1 MSKKIIIG
9 ITGSVAAFKSIQL
22 ISDLVKQGYQIE
34 VMMSE
39 SATRF
44 VTPVCIQSL
53 TKRKVYVDTFDD
65 ENPAIIT
72 HVDIV
77 KDADLFMVVPAS
89 AHTIAKLAYGMADN
103 MLTSA
108 FLAATC
114 PKLIAPAMNVHM
126 YENPITQK
134 NMQLLKETGVVFVEP
149 ISGLLACGDT
159 GNGKLADEDTL
170 LEMIDYMLAPKTLSG
185 KNILISAGP
194 TQESLDPVRF
204 ITNHSSGKMGYALAK
219 AAFQLGANVTLV
231 SGPTH
236 LKKPHG
242 VNVIDVI
249 SANDMYHQIIQCVK
263 EYDYMIMSAAVG
275 DYACNEIADE
285 KIKKL
290 TDTLTLELHKNK
302 DILLEIGKRRLAS
315 QVICGFA
322 METSNLIENAQM
334 KLQKKNC
341 DMIVANHLKTDG
353 AGFQGDTNVVS
364 ILTPQEIADYQKM
377 SKQELAYIILN
388 QLAFEILNQ
397 MKKWEE
403 QKC

>member
-149 ISGLLACGDT
+149 ISGLLVCGDT

-249 SANDMYHQIIQCVK
+249 SANDMYHQIIQRVK

-285 KIKKL
+285 KIKKH

-322 METSNLIENAQM
+322 METSHLIENAQM

-364 ILTPQEIADYQKM
+364 ILTQQDVTDYQKM

-388 QLAFEILNQ
+388 Q
-397 MKKWEE
+397 MKKLEE
-403 QKC
+403 EKC

>member
-9 ITGSVAAFKSIQL
+9 ITGSIAAFKSIQL

-170 LEMIDYMLAPKTLSG
+170 LAMIDYMLAPKTLSG

-249 SANDMYHQIIQCVK
+249 SANDMYHQIIQRVK
-263 EYDYMIMSAAVG
+263 EYEYIIMSAAVG

-285 KIKKL
+285 KIKKH

-364 ILTPQEIADYQKM
+364 ILTQQDVTDYQKM

-388 QLAFEILNQ
+388 Q
-397 MKKWEE
+397 MKKLEE
-403 QKC
+403 EKC

>member
-1 MSKKIIIG
+1 MVL
-9 ITGSVAAFKSIQL
+9 TGSVAAFKSIQL

-285 KIKKL
+285 KIKKH

-322 METSNLIENAQM
+322 METSHLIENAQM

-364 ILTPQEIADYQKM
+364 ILTQQEITDYQKM

-388 QLAFEILNQ
+388 Q
-397 MKKWEE
+397 MKKLEE
-403 QKC
+403 EKC

>member
-1 MSKKIIIG
+1 M
-9 ITGSVAAFKSIQL
+9 
-22 ISDLVKQGYQIE
+22 
-34 VMMSE
+34 
-39 SATRF
+39 
-44 VTPVCIQSL
+44 
-53 TKRKVYVDTFDD
+53 
-65 ENPAIIT
+65 
-72 HVDIV
+72 
-77 KDADLFMVVPAS
+77 LF
-89 AHTIAKLAYGMADN
+89 
-103 MLTSA
+103 
-108 FLAATC
+108 
-114 PKLIAPAMNVHM
+114 
-126 YENPITQK
+126 
-134 NMQLLKETGVVFVEP
+134 FVEP

-170 LEMIDYMLAPKTLSG
+170 LEMIDYMLAPKILSG

-285 KIKKL
+285 KIKKH

-322 METSNLIENAQM
+322 METSHLIENAQM

-364 ILTPQEIADYQKM
+364 ILTQQDVTDYQKM

-388 QLAFEILNQ
+388 Q
-397 MKKWEE
+397 MKKLEE
-403 QKC
+403 EKC

>member
-9 ITGSVAAFKSIQL
+9 ITGSIAAFKSIQL

-249 SANDMYHQIIQCVK
+249 SANDMYHQIIQRVK

-285 KIKKL
+285 KIKKH

-322 METSNLIENAQM
+322 METSHLIKNAQM

-364 ILTPQEIADYQKM
+364 ILTQQDVTDYQKM

-388 QLAFEILNQ
+388 Q
-397 MKKWEE
+397 MKKLEE
-403 QKC
+403 EKC

>member
-9 ITGSVAAFKSIQL
+9 ITGSIAAFKSIQL

-249 SANDMYHQIIQCVK
+249 SANDMYHQIIQRVK
-263 EYDYMIMSAAVG
+263 EYDYIIMSAAVG

-285 KIKKL
+285 KIKKH

-322 METSNLIENAQM
+322 METSHLIENAQM

-364 ILTPQEIADYQKM
+364 ILTPQEITDYQKM

-388 QLAFEILNQ
+388 Q
-397 MKKWEE
+397 MKKLEE
-403 QKC
+403 EKC

>member
-89 AHTIAKLAYGMADN
+89 AHTIAKLTYGMADN

-285 KIKKL
+285 KIKKH

-322 METSNLIENAQM
+322 METSHLIENAQM

-364 ILTPQEIADYQKM
+364 ILTQQEITDYQKM

-388 QLAFEILNQ
+388 Q
-397 MKKWEE
+397 MKKLEE
-403 QKC
+403 EKC

>member
-170 LEMIDYMLAPKTLSG
+170 LAMIDYMLAPKTLSG
-185 KNILISAGP
+185 KNILISAGA

-285 KIKKL
+285 KIKKH

-322 METSNLIENAQM
+322 METSHLIENAQM

-364 ILTPQEIADYQKM
+364 ILTPQEITDYQKM

-388 QLAFEILNQ
+388 Q
-397 MKKWEE
+397 MKKLEE
-403 QKC
+403 EKC

>member
-44 VTPVCIQSL
+44 VTSVCIQSL

-170 LEMIDYMLAPKTLSG
+170 LEMIDYMLAPKILSG

-285 KIKKL
+285 KIKKH

-322 METSNLIENAQM
+322 METSHLTENAQM

-364 ILTPQEIADYQKM
+364 ILTQQDVTDYQKM

-388 QLAFEILNQ
+388 Q
-397 MKKWEE
+397 MKKLEE
-403 QKC
+403 EKC

>member
-219 AAFQLGANVTLV
+219 AAFQLGASVTLV

-242 VNVIDVI
+242 INVIDVI

-285 KIKKL
+285 KIKKH

-322 METSNLIENAQM
+322 METSHLIENAQM

-364 ILTPQEIADYQKM
+364 ILTPQEITDYQKM

-388 QLAFEILNQ
+388 Q
-397 MKKWEE
+397 MKKLEE
-403 QKC
+403 EKC

>member
-236 LKKPHG
+236 LKKPYG

-249 SANDMYHQIIQCVK
+249 SANDMYHQIIQRVK

-285 KIKKL
+285 KIKKH

-322 METSNLIENAQM
+322 METSHLIENAQM

-364 ILTPQEIADYQKM
+364 ILTQQDVTDYQKM

-388 QLAFEILNQ
+388 Q
-397 MKKWEE
+397 MKKLEE
-403 QKC
+403 EKC

>member
-9 ITGSVAAFKSIQL
+9 ITGSIAAFKSIQL

-65 ENPAIIT
+65 KNPAIIT

-285 KIKKL
+285 KIKKH

-322 METSNLIENAQM
+322 METSHLIENAQM

-364 ILTPQEIADYQKM
+364 ILTQQDVTDYQKM

-388 QLAFEILNQ
+388 Q
-397 MKKWEE
+397 MKKLEE
-403 QKC
+403 EKC

>member
-9 ITGSVAAFKSIQL
+9 ITGSIAAFKSIQL

-364 ILTPQEIADYQKM
+364 ILTPQEITDYQKM

-388 QLAFEILNQ
+388 Q
-397 MKKWEE
+397 MKKLEE
-403 QKC
+403 EKC

>member
-9 ITGSVAAFKSIQL
+9 ITGSIAAFKSIQL

-170 LEMIDYMLAPKTLSG
+170 LEMIGYMLAPKTLSG

-249 SANDMYHQIIQCVK
+249 SANDMYHQIIQRVK

-285 KIKKL
+285 KIKKH

-322 METSNLIENAQM
+322 METSHLIENAQM

-364 ILTPQEIADYQKM
+364 ILTQQEITDYQKM

-388 QLAFEILNQ
+388 Q
-397 MKKWEE
+397 MKKLEE
-403 QKC
+403 EKC

>member
-249 SANDMYHQIIQCVK
+249 SANDMYHQIIQRVK

-285 KIKKL
+285 KIKKH

-322 METSNLIENAQM
+322 METSHLIENAQM

-364 ILTPQEIADYQKM
+364 ILTQQDVTDYQKM

-388 QLAFEILNQ
+388 Q
-397 MKKWEE
+397 MKKLEE
-403 QKC
+403 KNVNCY

>member
-89 AHTIAKLAYGMADN
+89 AHTIAKLTYGMADN

-249 SANDMYHQIIQCVK
+249 SANDMYHQIIQRVK

-285 KIKKL
+285 KIKKH

-322 METSNLIENAQM
+322 METSHLIENAQM

-364 ILTPQEIADYQKM
+364 ILTQQDVTDYQKM

-388 QLAFEILNQ
+388 Q
-397 MKKWEE
+397 MKKLEE
-403 QKC
+403 EKC

>member
-9 ITGSVAAFKSIQL
+9 ITGSIAAFKSIQL

-263 EYDYMIMSAAVG
+263 EYDYMIMSSAVG

-285 KIKKL
+285 KIKKH

-322 METSNLIENAQM
+322 METSHLIENAQM

-364 ILTPQEIADYQKM
+364 ILTQQEITDYQKM

-388 QLAFEILNQ
+388 Q
-397 MKKWEE
+397 MKKLEE
-403 QKC
+403 EKC

>member
-22 ISDLVKQGYQIE
+22 ISDLVKQGYHIE

-77 KDADLFMVVPAS
+77 KDADLFMIVPAS
-89 AHTIAKLAYGMADN
+89 AHTIAKLTYGMADN

-285 KIKKL
+285 KIKKH

-322 METSNLIENAQM
+322 METSHLIENAQM

-364 ILTPQEIADYQKM
+364 ILTQQDVTDYQKM

-388 QLAFEILNQ
+388 Q
-397 MKKWEE
+397 MKKLEE
-403 QKC
+403 EKC

>member
-9 ITGSVAAFKSIQL
+9 ITGSIAAFKSIQL

-236 LKKPHG
+236 LKKPYG

-249 SANDMYHQIIQCVK
+249 SANDMYHQIIQRVK

-285 KIKKL
+285 KIKKH

-322 METSNLIENAQM
+322 METSHLIENAQM

-364 ILTPQEIADYQKM
+364 ILTQQEITDYQKM

-388 QLAFEILNQ
+388 Q
-397 MKKWEE
+397 MKKLEE
-403 QKC
+403 EKC

>member
-159 GNGKLADEDTL
+159 GNGKLADEDIL

-285 KIKKL
+285 KIKKH

-322 METSNLIENAQM
+322 METSHLIENAQM

-364 ILTPQEIADYQKM
+364 ILTQQEITDYQKM

-388 QLAFEILNQ
+388 Q
-397 MKKWEE
+397 MKKLEE
-403 QKC
+403 EKC

>member
-9 ITGSVAAFKSIQL
+9 ITGSIAAFKSIQL

-236 LKKPHG
+236 LKKPYG

-249 SANDMYHQIIQCVK
+249 SANDMYHQIIQRVK
-263 EYDYMIMSAAVG
+263 EYDYIIMSAAVG

-285 KIKKL
+285 KIKKH

-322 METSNLIENAQM
+322 METSHLIENAQM

-364 ILTPQEIADYQKM
+364 ILTQQEITDYQKM

-388 QLAFEILNQ
+388 Q
-397 MKKWEE
+397 MKKLEE
-403 QKC
+403 EKC

>member
-159 GNGKLADEDTL
+159 GNGKLADEDIL

-249 SANDMYHQIIQCVK
+249 SANDMYHQIIQRVK

-285 KIKKL
+285 KIKKH

-322 METSNLIENAQM
+322 METSHLIENAQM

-364 ILTPQEIADYQKM
+364 ILTQQEITDYQKM

-388 QLAFEILNQ
+388 Q
-397 MKKWEE
+397 MKKLEE
-403 QKC
+403 EKC

>member
-9 ITGSVAAFKSIQL
+9 ITGSIAAFKSIQL

-275 DYACNEIADE
+275 DYACNEISDE
-285 KIKKL
+285 KIKKH

-322 METSNLIENAQM
+322 METSHLIENAQM

-364 ILTPQEIADYQKM
+364 ILTQQEITDYQKM

-388 QLAFEILNQ
+388 Q
-397 MKKWEE
+397 MKKLEE
-403 QKC
+403 EKC